1 MPKRLLKR
9 AWAVIHTDRLK
20 RNIEKIKTSLDK
32 DTSLMC
38 VVKANCYGHGIEKLI
53 PCMQDEC
60 DIDWFAVSNLIEAQE
75 LRNLGVTGEILILG
89 YTPPENAPELIEY
102 DIIQAVTDL
111 KYATQLSAKCP
122 IGEKVRTHV
131 AVDSGMSRIGI
142 LGSVDE
148 ICDDIEKIVR
158 LERISVEGIFTH
170 FAVADSENP
179 DDIKFTEAQAALLGA
194 VKSELNRRLIVL
206 EQVHMLN
213 SAGTAIHKNIHSS
226 LARVGIMLYGL
237 NPDPSI
243 TLPYEL
249 EPVMEL
255 FACVSQ
261 VKSISKGTTVS
272 YGRTYTAEN
281 DMKVAVVSIGYADG
295 YPRLLSNKASVLL
308 HGKRVPIVGRICMDQ
323 MMIDITDLEDVH
335 EGDIVTLIGCDGNEC
350 ITADEIAAY
359 ASTISYEIVCGI
371 SPRVPRVFSTDGQ

>member
-20 RNIEKIKTSLDK
+20 RNIEKIKTSLDD

-53 PCMQDEC
+53 PCMQDDCE
-60 DIDWFAVSNLIEAQE
+60 IDWFAVSNLIEAQE
-75 LRNLGVTGEILILG
+75 LRDLGVTGEILILG
-89 YTPPENAPELIEY
+89 YTPPENAPDLIEY

-111 KYATQLSAKCP
+111 KYAMQLSAKCP
-122 IGEKVRTHV
+122 IGEKVRVHA
-131 AVDSGMSRIGI
+131 AVDTGMSRIGI
-142 LGSVDE
+142 LGSVNE
-148 ICDDIEKIVR
+148 ICDDIEKIAH
-158 LERISVEGIFTH
+158 LERINLEGIFTH

-179 DDIKFTEAQAALLGA
+179 EDVSFTESQADMLSA
-194 VKSELNRRLIVL
+194 VKTELNRRLIVL

-213 SAGTAIHKNIHSS
+213 SAGTAIHTDIKSS
-226 LARVGIMLYGL
+226 LARVGIMLYGIS
-237 NPDPSI
+237 PDPSI

-261 VKSISKGTTVS
+261 VKDIPKGATVS
-272 YGRTYTAEN
+272 YGRTYTAEH

-323 MMIDITDLEDVH
+323 LMIDVTDVENVC
-335 EGDIVTLIGCDGNEC
+335 EGDIVTLMGRDGNEE
-350 ITADEIAAY
+350 ITADEIASY
-359 ASTISYEIVCGI
+359 AKTIGYEIVCGI
-371 SPRVPRVFSTDGQ
+371 SPRVPRISE